1 MSFIA
6 VSVAA
11 VLGAVSVDAKTLA
24 EPWQYQCD
32 GTDGE
37 LIAEIQ
43 QAFESGIG
51 YGETWDA
58 TVCNQGL
65 MVLGDGVRP
74 PKPKPTPEQLAALQA
89 SAQLKADEAT
99 AKLAAQEAAKLSPSE
114 QKRQDQYFAIF
125 VPVFGFMA
133 AMLAILLAAVIAVL
147 LRLRK
152 QVLVEVNCPACRTS
166 IPFIVGES
174 VHLFCPACGGACR
187 VSVEMHGKTASAM
200 AISL

>member
-1 MSFIA
+1 MGTHPLARVSLLTTVPFMRMSFIA

-24 EPWQYQCD
+24 EPWQYQC
-32 GTDGE
+32 
-37 LIAEIQ
+37 
-43 QAFESGIG
+43 
-51 YGETWDA
+51 
-58 TVCNQGL
+58 VCNQGL